1 VPPALIAVD
10 WGTSA
15 LRGALLSADGMVL
28 AQHASARGLLSIAE
42 GGWAAAF
49 EAEFGA
55 WRRAHPSLPCLMA
68 GMVGSRQGWVEAPYC
83 ACPAGPADLAAG
95 LLRVG
100 LPESDTGGAV
110 FIVPG
115 LSTEAGGTPDVMR
128 GEETQIIG
136 ALQALGLTQGNNDA
150 TLVLP
155 GTHSKWATVQG
166 GRIVHFTTHMTGECY
181 ALLRQHSILART
193 LPADD
198 HTWVPEAF
206 DDGVRHA
213 QLPGGLLH
221 HLFSVRSL
229 GLFNRLD
236 GAAAAARLSGL
247 LIGEE
252 LRAQGLVA
260 GQTVAVVGSAL
271 LTSRYERALGLLG
284 LAVRNVGADAGW
296 HGLASL
302 AARAGLL
309 TTTSPDATA
318 P

>member
-1 VPPALIAVD
+1 MSPALLAVD
-10 WGTSA
+10 WGTTA
-15 LRGALLSADGMVL
+15 LRGALLAADGRVL
-28 AQHASARGLLSIAE
+28 AQHASERGLLSIAE

-49 EAEFGA
+49 DAEFGA
-55 WRRAHPSLPCLMA
+55 WRRSHPGLPCLMA
-68 GMVGSRQGWVEAPYC
+68 GMVGSRQGWAEAPYC
-83 ACPAGPADLAAG
+83 PCPAGPGDLAAH
-95 LLRVG
+95 LLH
-100 LPESDTGGAV
+100 LPPDEAGHGGPV
-110 FIVPG
+110 CIVPG
-115 LSTEAGGTPDVMR
+115 LSTEGGGTPDVMR
-128 GEETQIIG
+128 GEETQILG
-136 ALQALGLTQGNNDA
+136 ALQTLGLMQGNDDA

-198 HTWVPEAF
+198 TTWVPEAF
-206 DDGVRHA
+206 DDGVHHA

-260 GQTVAVVGSAL
+260 GQAVTVVGSAL
-271 LTSRYERALGLLG
+271 LTHRYERALGLLG
-284 LAVRNVGADAGW
+284 LTVRSVGADASW
-296 HGLASL
+296 RGLASL
-302 AARAGLL
+302 AARAGLF
-309 TTTSPDATA
+309 TTAASAATR
-318 P
+318 